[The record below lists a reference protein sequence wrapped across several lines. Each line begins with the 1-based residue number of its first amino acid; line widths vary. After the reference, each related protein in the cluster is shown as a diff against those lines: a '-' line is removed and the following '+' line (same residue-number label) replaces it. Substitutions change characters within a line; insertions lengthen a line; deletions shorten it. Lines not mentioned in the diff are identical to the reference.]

1 MKIKKDIPKGVMAL
15 ICVLSTLNEDESIW
29 QLQNDLMDLVLND
42 RGEYVE
48 PLYIDSIFGKWEV
61 FEAHEDA
68 SCRMAKEVIS
78 ILKNE
83 IFDYS

>member
-1 MKIKKDIPKGVMAL
+1 MKIRKEIPKGVIAL
-15 ICVLSTLNEDESIW
+15 ICVLSTLNEDEMIW
-29 QLQNDLMDLVLND
+29 QLQNKLMDLVLNN
-42 RGEYVE
+42 RGEFVD

-68 SCRMAKEVIS
+68 SCRMVKEVIS

-83 IFDYS
+83 IFLYS